1 MAAQAL
7 LLLVPEA
14 IGLGAGMVDWLL
26 GDKLPKGVR
35 EALDSLDELS
45 IINSALEGMG
55 VASSAPAESTFWKYA
70 RPAISLG
77 SMAIPV
83 GGAFKGAVGATRAAK
98 ALAGGGKLAQAAGRI
113 GSGLGGVGSMYA
125 MFHRVESSPQM
136 FGLGGAQSPQQPTM
150 MTAMPTTMPTT
161 IPLPQTLP
169 FAYGDWPQPTGGPIP
184 KPTIPVMWQ
193 E

>member
-14 IGLGAGMVDWLL
+14 IGLGAGLIDWLW
-26 GDKLPKGVR
+26 GDNLPKGVR
-35 EALDSLDELS
+35 ETLDSLDELS

-70 RPAISLG
+70 RPAVSLG

-98 ALAGGGKLAQAAGRI
+98 ALAGGGNMAQALGRV
-113 GSGLGGVGSMYA
+113 GSGLGSVGSMYA
-125 MFHRVESSPQM
+125 MFHRVESIPQM
-136 FGLGGAQSPQQPTM
+136 FGLGQPEPQQPM
-150 MTAMPTTMPTT
+150 MMAMPTTMPTT